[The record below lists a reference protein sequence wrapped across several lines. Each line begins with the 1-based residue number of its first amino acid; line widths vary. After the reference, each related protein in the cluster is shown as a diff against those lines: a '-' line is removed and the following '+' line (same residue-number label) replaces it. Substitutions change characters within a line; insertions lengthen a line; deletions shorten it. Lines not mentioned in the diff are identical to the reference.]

1 MDYDIIKFLVF
12 VIILL
17 FITLV
22 HLINYNQQQ
31 DHYNIGGIFPFL
43 ASIIATVFPWEFYI
57 DGSWYHSSKSSMPFI
72 AKHIATVLFEESYKE
87 GSWCHFSGGI
97 ILLTAN
103 IYATVFLLLFY
114 NSGSWNH

>member
-1 MDYDIIKFLVF
+1 
-12 VIILL
+12 
-17 FITLV
+17 
-22 HLINYNQQQ
+22 
-31 DHYNIGGIFPFL
+31 
-43 ASIIATVFPWEFYI
+43 
-57 DGSWYHSSKSSMPFI
+57 MPFI